1 MRAPNKSKKAKQSIL
16 PTPTYN
22 QVKGVL
28 REVNPFILSN
38 RIV

>member
-28 REVNPFILSN
+28 RGVPLYSF
-38 RIV
+38 